1 VIGISVQFLMQSYE
15 CTGSGSLHITATR
28 FRQNAPNHIQN
39 SKSFPPDT
47 HRLRALPQTPV
58 PDWKSEKVATL
69 AEANHWRLAT
79 GAASQ
84 RLQSTSL
91 QSLQSSARSYTLRA
105 CVRAVRCT
113 DCCPMLRPRT
123 PARIDAK
130 NITWVSLC
138 RWHRTHVSAASGRAG
153 TV

>member
-1 VIGISVQFLMQSYE
+1 VIGISVQFLLQSYE

-69 AEANHWRLAT
+69 AEANHWRLALRVS
-79 GAASQ
+79 GCSRRAS
-84 RLQSTSL
+84 RVFSL
-91 QSLQSSARSYTLRA
+91 LLVRTRCVRA
-105 CVRAVRCT
+105 CVLSAALIVVRCFVHAH
-113 DCCPMLRPRT
+113 LRESMPRT
-123 PARIDAK
+123 LRGSHCAVGIELTCRQRADGRA
-130 NITWVSLC
+130 LC
-138 RWHRTHVSAASGRAG
+138 R
-153 TV
+153 